1 MSRLFRS
8 VERLSTLVMSA
19 TLALCLTACA
29 LMPSARSPLSPVTT
43 AASPVPIEQVGSQ
56 ALMAYTLQPGDEL
69 DIKVPD
75 APQYDQTAKVRP
87 DGKVSLNVVGAVFA
101 QGRTPEDVQAEV
113 RERYRQAAGGQTLRE
128 YILNANDELEVKFPY
143 SPNFNE
149 QVRIRPDGKIQLQ
162 LAGTVQAQGLTPEAL
177 QAELKRR
184 YARVLRVP
192 ELSVIVR
199 SATSQ
204 AVRTDRGIGRAGLD
218 GLEPSV
224 LVRSFQAPQIFVAGE
239 IARPGMFPFSP
250 GMSLLQA
257 LTQAGGHLPSGD
269 VARLVVLRRTANGA
283 AQVIEPHLS
292 RTYLASPDKD
302 LALQPY
308 DVVLMPPTR
317 VAQLGQDLDQYLFKI
332 LPPLRN
338 SSFGFVY
345 NLNNQGN

>member
-1 MSRLFRS
+1 MSCISRAGPRMLIALVS
-8 VERLSTLVMSA
+8 SMLGLGLAACISAPSTASS
-19 TLALCLTACA
+19 
-29 LMPSARSPLSPVTT
+29 PSALDVPTSIVPV
-43 AASPVPIEQVGSQ
+43 AQAGGSGSVV
-56 ALMAYTLQPGDEL
+56 YTVQPGDEL

-75 APQYDQTAKVRP
+75 APQYDQTVKVRP
-87 DGKVSLNVVGAVFA
+87 DGKVSMSVVGSVFV
-101 QGRTPEDVQAEV
+101 QGRTPEDVQTEL
-113 RERYRQAAGGQTLRE
+113 RERYQQASGGQTNRE
-128 YILNANDELEVKFPY
+128 YLLHANDELDVKFPY

-162 LAGTVQAQGLTPEAL
+162 LVGTVQAEGISAEAL

-184 YARVLRVP
+184 YAKVLRVP

-204 AVRTDRGIGRAGLD
+204 AVRTDRGLGRAGLT
-218 GLEPSV
+218 GLEPTV
-224 LVRSFQAPQIFVAGE
+224 LVRSFQAPQIYVAGE
-239 IARPGMFPFSP
+239 VAKPGMFAFTP

-257 LTQAGGHLPSGD
+257 MAQAGGHLPTGD
-269 VARLVVLRRTANGA
+269 VAHLVVLRRTASGS
-283 AQVIEPHLS
+283 AQLIEPHLS
-292 RTYLASPDKD
+292 ARYLALPDKD

-317 VAQLGQDLDQYLFKI
+317 VAQLGQDLDQYIFKL

-345 NLNNQGN
+345 NLNKQNN